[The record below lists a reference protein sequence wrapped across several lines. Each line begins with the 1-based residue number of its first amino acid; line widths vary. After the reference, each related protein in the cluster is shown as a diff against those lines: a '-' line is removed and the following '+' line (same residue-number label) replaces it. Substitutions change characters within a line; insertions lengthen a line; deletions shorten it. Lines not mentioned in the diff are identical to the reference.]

1 MRVRGCEGA
10 LGRVGEWAGRLTG
23 LGDWA
28 TGRLDDWTG
37 RIEDWGPLPLAP
49 LCLCTSSE

>member
-1 MRVRGCEGA
+1 MRGSTGTS
-10 LGRVGEWAGRLTG
+10 GRMGWETDWAGR